1 MRNTRNNTKP
11 PIIANIPKI
20 SNSEFAAINEI
31 PAIRPIIP
39 MMIPIARVI
48 PAKAFAVCSAPK
60 SLLDSNEG
68 EMFLS
73 IDISFW
79 SLNAEDGHPQLGHD
93 TGIEFPSKTF
103 PQSGQ

>member
-20 SNSEFAAINEI
+20 SNSEFAAINEN

-60 SLLDSNEG
+60 SLLDSKEGDTLAFRRCADDALIENE
-68 EMFLS
+68 E
-73 IDISFW
+73 
-79 SLNAEDGHPQLGHD
+79 EGHPQFGHEVGTD
-93 TGIEFPSKTF
+93 PS
-103 PQSGQ
+103 